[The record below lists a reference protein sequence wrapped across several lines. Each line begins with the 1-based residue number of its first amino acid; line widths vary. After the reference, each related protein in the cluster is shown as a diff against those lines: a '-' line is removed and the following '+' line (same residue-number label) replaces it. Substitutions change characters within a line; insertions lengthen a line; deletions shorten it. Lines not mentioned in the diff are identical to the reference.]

1 MRISRRQL
9 RKIIEEEKNIFLN
22 EGDCG
27 CGGSMEDIRPL
38 PHHDDDYSDMVG
50 DHDEHDHDDHVSDQF
65 MSRDESL
72 KAVVAIAMSTSC
84 PMTRNTLLDAVR
96 ELM

>member
-1 MRISRRQL
+1 MRISKRQL
-9 RKIIEEEKNIFLN
+9 RKIIEEEKKIVLN
-22 EGDCG
+22 EGGCG
-27 CGGSMEDIRPL
+27 CGGTAADIRPL
-38 PHHDDDYSDMVG
+38 PDYEDDYSDMVG
-50 DHDEHDHDDHVSDQF
+50 DHEDHGHANDSDQF

-84 PMTRNTLLDAVR
+84 PITRNTLLDAVR